1 MGEKSTWITDDV
13 EGTRSYLE
21 GIGNPNTSP

>member
-13 EGTRSYLE
+13 EGTRFYLE
-21 GIGNPNTSP
+21 GIGNPNTTP